1 MPTVESGRIISDP
14 QELDRLAS
22 TLLQMFA
29 EGRDEAEVERWLQ
42 INIPDEIQRYLI
54 TINAITTA
62 LNNILPQMDA
72 AGKLETEDLDL
83 IEKWQAEARQRLD
96 EINAYLG
103 QEH

>member
-1 MPTVESGRIISDP
+1 
-14 QELDRLAS
+14 
-22 TLLQMFA
+22 
-29 EGRDEAEVERWLQ
+29 
-42 INIPDEIQRYLI
+42 LI